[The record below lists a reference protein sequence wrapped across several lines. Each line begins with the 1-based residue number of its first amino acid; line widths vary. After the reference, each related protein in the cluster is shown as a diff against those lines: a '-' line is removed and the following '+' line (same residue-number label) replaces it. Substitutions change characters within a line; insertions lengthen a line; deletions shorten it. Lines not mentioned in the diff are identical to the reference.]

1 MRVWIRFAVLALCL
15 AAAPALAVSDDVKSY
30 LNVATQNFEN
40 LQYEKALAQL
50 KKARGK
56 AQGAEDEKVISLYEG
71 VVLAEM
77 GKMDKAEA
85 AFKTALSMDLKV
97 KLPFEVS
104 PKVEKAF
111 EKARANVEKLLGP
124 QLAREEEERKKKEAE
139 EARLAEEKRKKD
151 EADKAEQERLARE
164 NAPPTPPLVSD
175 KPTETAVKT
184 TTGGAARRLFW
195 IPGVV
200 GLGLAAGGTVSLL
213 QARYN
218 YDRLVGGQL
227 SGPDALTA
235 RDTGKSQQTVGWVLV
250 GAGGAAVVASVAM
263 LIFGGPTET
272 AAAPAPTASLVPI
285 EGGGVMV
292 VSGSLP

>member
-1 MRVWIRFAVLALCL
+1 MRVWIRFAVVTLCL
-15 AAAPALAVSDDVKSY
+15 AAAPALAVNDDVKSY

-97 KLPFEVS
+97 TLPFEVS
-104 PKVEKAF
+104 PKVVKAF
-111 EKARANVEKLLGP
+111 DKARANVEKLLGP

-139 EARLAEEKRKKD
+139 EARLAEEKRLKE
-151 EADKAEQERLARE
+151 EADRAEQERIARE
-164 NAPPTPPLVSD
+164 NAPPAPPLVSD
-175 KPTETAVKT
+175 KPTEVTRT
-184 TTGGAARRLFW
+184 TTGGTARRLFW

-200 GLGLAAGGTVSLL
+200 GLGCVAGGAVALGQARANYDKL
-213 QARYN
+213 QA
-218 YDRLVGGQL
+218 GGI
-227 SGPDALTA
+227 SGDAALLA
-235 RDTGKSQQTVGWVLV
+235 RDSGKSQQTAGWVLV
-250 GAGGAAVVASVAM
+250 GVGGAAVVAAVGM
-263 LIFGGPTET
+263 LIFGGPTES
-272 AAAPAPTASLVPI
+272 AAPAAPTASLVPI
-285 EGGGVMV
+285 EGGGVMM
-292 VSGSLP
+292 VSGALP